1 MYLQGVGQ
9 QEFQRYQMSQLSPK
23 QLGDF
28 AGNSS
33 LVQNS
38 GFAVRFLLI
47 MISISCC
54 TVVQVDFFLHQQ
66 WHTYGKTVHAIFLD
80 VSLGMAC
87 ENGVFSM
94 FL

>member
-47 MISISCC
+47 MISISC
-54 TVVQVDFFLHQQ
+54 